1 VSGNRR
7 IDFLDF
13 NVQLSQ
19 AENCLSDAKRL
30 SSCLTVALL
39 KLEGKF
45 WSAEN
50 PKDMVMVVLFEGLG
64 KMDDLCVC
72 RPLCECHVQI
82 RIRAFVSDWISV
94 L

>member
-1 VSGNRR
+1 MVVSGNRR

-13 NVQLSQ
+13 NVQLLQ
-19 AENCLSDAKRL
+19 AENGLSDAKRL

-64 KMDDLCVC
+64 KMDDLCVSAD
-72 RPLCECHVQI
+72 P
-82 RIRAFVSDWISV
+82 FVSAMCK
-94 L
+94 